1 MEKGKRRAEDEGE
14 GAGPS
19 KRPRVEP
26 SLEWTEWRQTEVR
39 DPQVGS

>member
-14 GAGPS
+14 GEGEGPS
-19 KRPRVEP
+19 KRPRVGP
-26 SLEWTEWRQTEVR
+26 LLEWMEVG